1 MCEELELLKNDVAG
15 IFEVSGVKKKSGTFY
30 QKPTEILNLESIG
43 QRIAKK
49 LLGKYKI
56 EIKDPQHA

>member
-1 MCEELELLKNDVAG
+1 M
-15 IFEVSGVKKKSGTFY
+15 FEVSGAKKKSGTFY
-30 QKPTEILNLESIG
+30 QKPTNILNLESIG

-56 EIKDPQHA
+56 EIKGPQHA